1 MATDY
6 TGNAVKFKL
15 GTQDSLNTLK
25 NSQKGW
31 EVGTFYLTSD
41 TSRLYIGQANELA
54 LLNKSVEIYTNL
66 EALRKKTT
74 TSSEGDI
81 AYCVTE
87 NVLAYYNGSTWNQ
100 INPDDNTFLTA
111 LNHAVSS
118 VDKGVKITTS
128 GTNSDAGKTIAAA
141 DVTITGAKGA
151 QVTTPN
157 NKTITITGD
166 TYALNVQEHADTT
179 NDIDLVLGSALLQGD
194 STVHIKGG
202 ENVTITKTT
211 EIDKS
216 NSIQIAAKDTKL
228 TGIILGLNNDG
239 ELQVGASDTAG
250 TTGLLKK
257 QKLGYFVDGNYYGI
271 GSDTKQVDL
280 PVYSKQE
287 VDNLIKK
294 LDGMT
299 YRGTIGTSGTTF
311 TMDSSFN
318 VLQGGTAAKIH
329 IGDMFLVQGG
339 ELTYT
344 TGKTAGIGDL
354 LIATAK
360 DKKSETDGVLDIR
373 DVEWT
378 YVPSGDDAQIDTTY
392 TFKASGANNSMTIT
406 SSTSDGNPVGKIT
419 FTKGDGI
426 VIESTDNGDGNTLPT
441 ELSVNIKHDTYASG
455 TSSDK
460 ESETNGATFNG
471 KSLTNGGT
479 FDVID
484 SVIYDNGHI
493 TGINTR
499 TIQTLEYRPG
509 PDSASKN
516 ENTNS
521 VTVKHGLSVG
531 GSLVYDDNA
540 KMVLKSDTL
549 KLTAKGDTVTADL
562 VWGSF

>member
-1 MATDY
+1 MADY
-6 TGNAVKFKL
+6 VGNAVKFKL
-15 GTQDSLNTLK
+15 GTQASLNALK
-25 NSQKGW
+25 NW

-41 TSRLYIGQANELA
+41 SSRLYIGQEHELA
-54 LLNKSVEIYTNL
+54 LLNKSVEIYDNL
-66 EALRKKTT
+66 NKLREKTT
-74 TSSEGDI
+74 VSTKGDI
-81 AYCVTE
+81 AYCADE
-87 NVLAYYNGSTWNQ
+87 NVLAYYNGNQWNQ
-100 INPDDNTFLTA
+100 INPDDDTILTA
-111 LNHAVSS
+111 IIQSVSTAT
-118 VDKGVKITTS
+118 DGVKITTG
-128 GTNSDAGKTIAAA
+128 GTNSVDGKTVTAAEI
-141 DVTITGAKGA
+141 TITGDKGV
-151 QVTTPN
+151 QVSTPN
-157 NKTITITGD
+157 NKAITITGD
-166 TYALNVQEHADTT
+166 TYTLDVQEHADTT

-250 TTGLLKK
+250 TPNLLKK
-257 QKLGYFVDGNYYGI
+257 QKLGYFIDGHYYGI
-271 GSDTKQVDL
+271 GSDETAKKVDL
-280 PVYSKQE
+280 PVYSKEQ
-287 VDNLIKK
+287 VDNLFKK

-299 YRGTIGTSGTTF
+299 YRGTIGTSSGTTF

-318 VLQGGTAAKIH
+318 VLQGGTPAKIH

-339 ELTYT
+339 KLTYA
-344 TGKTAGIGDL
+344 TGKQAETGDM

-360 DKKSETDGVLDIR
+360 DKKSETNGVLDIG

-378 YVPSGDDAQIDTTY
+378 FIPSGDDSKTDTTY
-392 TFKASGANNSMTIT
+392 TFEASGADDSMTIT
-406 SSTSDGNPVGKIT
+406 SSTSNGAAVGKIA

-426 VIESTDNGDGNTLPT
+426 VIESTDNGGNTPNQ
-441 ELSVNIKHDTYASG
+441 LSVNIKHDTYNTTKTPG
-455 TSSDK
+455 NK
-460 ESETNGATFNG
+460 P
-471 KSLTNGGT
+471 LTNGGT

-484 SVIYDNGHI
+484 SITYDNGHI
-493 TGINTR
+493 TGINTK

-509 PDSASKN
+509 PDSAN
-516 ENTNS
+516 NDAGGANS

>member
-1 MATDY
+1 MADY

-15 GTQDSLNTLK
+15 GTQASLNALK

-41 TSRLYIGQANELA
+41 SSRLYIGQADELA
-54 LLNKSVEIYTNL
+54 LLNKTVEIYTNL
-66 EALRKKTT
+66 EALRAKTT
-74 TSSEGDI
+74 VSTEGDI
-81 AYCVTE
+81 AYCVNE

-100 INPDDNTFLTA
+100 INPDDDTILTA
-111 LNHAVSS
+111 LVQSVSS
-118 VDKGVKITTS
+118 VTDGVKITTG
-128 GTNSDAGKTIAAA
+128 GTNSDPKKAVTGAN
-141 DVTITGAKGA
+141 VTITGANGA
-151 QVTTPN
+151 KVARTSDTAL
-157 NKTITITGD
+157 TITGD
-166 TYALNVQEHADTT
+166 TYTLNAQEHAT
-179 NDIDLVLGSALLQGD
+179 NDIDLVLNSELQDD

-202 ENVTITKTT
+202 DNVTITKTAG
-211 EIDKS
+211 S
-216 NSIQIAAKDTKL
+216 NGIQIAAKDTKL
-228 TGIILGLNNDG
+228 NDISLGLGADG
-239 ELQVGASDTAG
+239 ELQVGASDTG
-250 TTGLLKK
+250 NTNLLKK
-257 QKLGYFVDGNYYGI
+257 QKLGYFVDGSYYGI

-280 PVYSKQE
+280 PVYSKDE

-311 TMDSSFN
+311 TMDASFN
-318 VLQGGTAAKIH
+318 VLKGGTATEIH

-339 ELTYT
+339 KLTYAT
-344 TGKTAGIGDL
+344 SKQAEPGDM

-360 DKKSETDGVLDIR
+360 DGKSETNGVLAIG

-378 YVPSGDDAQIDTTY
+378 FIPSGDDSKIDTTY
-392 TFKASGANNSMTIT
+392 IFKASGTTDSMTIT
-406 SSTSDGNPVGKIT
+406 SNPGGGVVGKIA
-419 FTKGDGI
+419 FTEGDGI
-426 VIESTDNGDGNTLPT
+426 VIDSTDNGGSAPNQ
-441 ELSVNIKHDTYASG
+441 LSVTIKHDTYD
-455 TSSDK
+455 TTPTTD
-460 ESETNGATFNG
+460 G

-484 SVIYDNGHI
+484 SITYDNGHI
-493 TGINTR
+493 TGINTK

-509 PDSASKN
+509 PDSASKDAGGA
-516 ENTNS
+516 NS

>member
-1 MATDY
+1 MADY

-15 GTQDSLNTLK
+15 GTQASLNALK
-25 NSQKGW
+25 DSQKGW

-41 TSRLYIGQANELA
+41 SSRLYIGQADELA
-54 LLNKSVEIYTNL
+54 LLNKSVEIYANL

-100 INPDDNTFLTA
+100 INPDDDTILTA
-111 LNHAVSS
+111 IIQSVSTATG
-118 VDKGVKITTS
+118 GVKITTG
-128 GTNSDAGKTIAAA
+128 GTNSVDGKTVTAAE
-141 DVTITGAKGA
+141 VTITGDKGV
-151 QVTTPN
+151 QVSTPN
-157 NKTITITGD
+157 NKAITITGD

-179 NDIDLVLGSALLQGD
+179 NDIDLVLDSALQND

-202 ENVTITKTT
+202 ENVTVTKTA
-211 EIDKS
+211 DS
-216 NSIQIAAKDTKL
+216 NGIQIASKDTKL
-228 TGIILGLNNDG
+228 NGIILGLNNDG

-257 QKLGYFVDGNYYGI
+257 QKLGYFVDGSYYGI

-280 PVYSKQE
+280 PVYSKDQ
-287 VDNLIKK
+287 VDALINK

-311 TMDSSFN
+311 TMDASFN
-318 VLQGGTAAKIH
+318 VLKGGTATEIH

-339 ELTYT
+339 ELTYAT
-344 TGKTAGIGDL
+344 SKKAGIGDM

-360 DKKSETDGVLDIR
+360 DGKSETNGVLAIG

-378 YVPSGDDAQIDTTY
+378 YVPAGDDADIDTTY
-392 TFKASGANNSMTIT
+392 TFKASGATDSMTIT
-406 SSTSDGNPVGKIT
+406 SSTSNGATVGKIA
-419 FTKGDGI
+419 FTEGDGI
-426 VIESTDNGDGNTLPT
+426 VIESTDNGGKSPT
-441 ELSVNIKHDTYASG
+441 ELSVNIKHGTYDTAK
-455 TSSDK
+455 TTD
-460 ESETNGATFNG
+460 N

-484 SVIYDNGHI
+484 SITYNNGHI
-493 TGINTR
+493 SGINTK
-499 TIQTLEYRPG
+499 TIQTLEYKPG
-509 PDSASKN
+509 PDSASN
-516 ENTNS
+516 DAGGANS
-521 VTVKHGLSVG
+521 VTVKHTLLAGTG
-531 GSLVYDDNA
+531 LVYNDNA
-540 KMVLKSDTL
+540 KMVLSSDTL
-549 KLTAKGDTVTADL
+549 KLTASGNTVTADL